1 MNNYNDILN
10 KYYGYN
16 ELKPEQYQ
24 IINTIINDKRDVCG
38 VLATGFGKSICYQLP
53 YLITNKSVIVIS
65 PLIALMEDQKN
76 DMINKNINVV
86 CLNSS
91 NKNKDDDID
100 KLIEGDNK
108 LIYTSPEYIV
118 NNGQELIN
126 ILYKNNNIC
135 CFAIDEAHCI
145 SSYGND
151 FRSNYN
157 ELNCLRKWAPNIPIL
172 SLTATATQKVI
183 DDIINGLQLNNPLM
197 IKSSFDR
204 PNLYIE
210 VNKKSKSI
218 VDDIMSHLMKH
229 KSDNTIIYVKTRDET
244 EKITDLLQNRGFKV
258 KAYHAGL
265 TATIRKN
272 IQTEFIQGKFNIIIS
287 TIAFGLGINQKINLV
302 IHYGCPTDLEGYYQE
317 IGRAGRDGSNSECI
331 MYYSSK
337 DFGLSKFFIKDIE
350 DPKYKK
356 YKSDQIFKIEK
367 YAYTASCRRKY
378 ILEHFGEKIN
388 YLNCNNCDNCLNKSN
403 NKIDISNELLLLLR
417 TIDDTKNKFGSNT
430 IILILRGSKSKKIT
444 NDMTKLYTYNKG
456 YNYSD
461 NWWKELI
468 KRTISIGY
476 LIEKS
481 IENSNFGSSLSI
493 TVNGYKWY
501 NENKLN
507 IKTNIYMEMIN
518 QIIKPINKSTNIP
531 NNKSN
536 NKPTNEEILDMFID
550 D

>member
-16 ELKPEQYQ
+16 QLKPEQYQ

-65 PLIALMEDQKN
+65 PLIALMEDQKS
-76 DMINKNINVV
+76 DMIKKNINVV

-100 KLIEGDNK
+100 KIIEGDNK

-126 ILYKNNNIC
+126 ILYENNNIC

-151 FRSNYN
+151 FRSNYK

-172 SLTATATQKVI
+172 SLTATATQKVV

-218 VDDIMSHLMKH
+218 ADDIMSHLIKH
-229 KSDNTIIYVKTRDET
+229 ENDNTIIYVKTRDET
-244 EKITDLLQNRGFKV
+244 EKICILLSNRGLKV

-265 TATIRKN
+265 TTNIRKN
-272 IQTEFIQGKFNIIIS
+272 IQNEFIQGKFNIIIS

-337 DFGLSKFFIKDIE
+337 DFGLNKFFIKDIE
-350 DPKYKK
+350 DQQHKK

-367 YAYTASCRRKY
+367 YTYSDSCRRKY
-378 ILEHFGEKIN
+378 ILEHFGEKTN
-388 YLNCNNCDNCLNKSN
+388 YSNCNNCDNCLKKSV
-403 NKIDISNELLLLLR
+403 NKIDVSNELLLLLR
-417 TIDDTKNKFGSNT
+417 TVNDTKNKYGINT

-444 NDMTKLYTYNKG
+444 NEMTKLFGYNKG
-456 YNYSD
+456 ISNSD

-468 KRTISIGY
+468 KRTIAIGY
-476 LIEKS
+476 LNEKS
-481 IENSNFGSSLSI
+481 IDNSNFGSSLNI
-493 TVNGYKWY
+493 TQNGYKWY
-501 NENKLN
+501 NENKAN
-507 IKTNIYMEMIN
+507 IQNKVLFEMIN
-518 QIIKPINKSTNIP
+518 QISKSVNKPTKTN
-531 NNKSN
+531 NLSN